1 MTSALTIPG
10 YEITEVIDEAEN
22 RTVCR
27 AKCQK
32 NQHSVILK
40 VLKAE
45 YSTLEQISRIKH
57 EYQTTKNLNLDG
69 VVKVY
74 GLETFQNY
82 LVLVAEDFGGIS
94 LKEFISI
101 DKNNRLAINTFL
113 SITVQLAKA
122 LASLHTSRV
131 IHKDIKPSNIIINSQ
146 TGEVKITDFSIA
158 SRLSQQTTQLLN
170 TTDLEGTLAY
180 MSPEQTGRMNR
191 CIDYRTDFYSLGVTF
206 YELLTG
212 KLPFNSEEAL
222 EIVYGHIAKIPIPA
236 QQLNPSIPNA
246 IAAVIAKLMAK
257 NAEDRYQSA
266 SGLLVDL
273 QQCWDEY
280 QESGIISDFVAGECD
295 RKSQLN
301 IPQKLYGRER
311 EIEQLSQAFARVN
324 QGSCEL
330 VQVSG
335 YSGVGKSLLV
345 NQTITN
351 LTHQRGYF
359 VCGKFDQFQRD
370 TPLSV
375 TLQILRSLISQI
387 LIESLERLE
396 EWKEKL
402 LKNLN
407 GNAQI
412 IINVIPELELLIGEQ
427 PTVPK
432 LSPTEELN
440 RYIYTLSQ
448 CIQVFADTKHP
459 LVIFMDDTQW
469 IDTASLQILQLLM
482 SNPESRHLL
491 IITSYR
497 DNETSC
503 NHPFI
508 HLLETISTTGVA
520 RIESIKLKP
529 LTIQNVQQ
537 LIAETLDVSIENI
550 TLLSKLLFDKTQ
562 GNPFFLTQLIKSLY
576 SDRLLKFD
584 YKDNAWIWDI
594 EQIKNQNITDN
605 VVDLMIDKFQKL
617 PSSTQQV
624 LQLAACVGNQFDLQT
639 IVEISSN
646 TSEQVMEDIWDTLQL
661 DLIVPLNNDY
671 RLFFSSEI
679 ENKLLNTKHQP
690 KFKFACDRIQ
700 EAAYNLITQSRQ
712 EHHWQIGELLLKNTE
727 DEDLEA
733 SVFEIV
739 NHLNAGLQM
748 VLETDKK
755 TEIAKLNLIAGCKA
769 KGISAYDMALKYLNL
784 GIDLLNYQT
793 WQSNYELI
801 LALHENAIEAAYL
814 CADYQLME
822 QLAATVITNAKI
834 PLDTVKVYENI
845 IQASTAQNKP
855 LQAIKIAKKALQQF
869 GLIFP
874 EQPTESDVEESLQVI
889 AELFKNKHQNIE
901 DLVNLPMMVEP
912 NHLATIQ
919 LLSSVTFAAYITAPT
934 LAHLITLKQ
943 VELLVKFGNAPS
955 AAFCYSCYGMLL
967 MSIQQDI
974 ETADKFGKLAL
985 TLAEKNQS
993 QSIKSMT
1000 YYVVAAFINHGKAHI
1015 KDSLQLLQTGYQAG
1029 LEGGNAEFLG
1039 YCLREICHHLYL
1051 IGDELV
1057 AVEQKL
1063 DYIPQ
1068 VLANLKQE
1076 RTQYSYQTIWQSV
1089 QNWLGKSNDSCIL
1102 VGEAGDENKLL
1113 PVLSEAN
1120 ELEGFFHLYLRKLIL
1135 CCGFGDFKQAVEI
1148 ANQARKYLAGG
1159 MSFCSVPFFYYY
1171 DSLAILATLKPDSSD
1186 TKNLLQQ
1193 VSENQD
1199 ILQKW
1204 SQHAPMNYQHKYD
1217 LIEAEKYH
1225 FLGQKYQAMEFYD
1238 LAISGA
1244 LENGYIQDTALANE
1258 RAGEFYLALGK
1269 SKIAPAYIWEAYNSY
1284 MRWGAKAKIHQL
1296 EKQYSQIIKKYL
1308 EREKGKAQSTLTNT
1322 KGSTTTSQQCLDLA
1336 TVMKASQAISSEIV
1350 LDKLLYNLLH
1360 IILENSSAQKGCIIL
1375 ERNKELFIEVADNDE
1390 DASEIKL
1397 QSIKVD
1403 SSEDI
1408 PISIINYVARTH
1420 KSLVLNNASLGGNFQ
1435 TESYIAK
1442 QQTKSLLCT
1451 PILYQGKF
1459 IGIVY
1464 LENNLVT
1471 DAFSKDR
1478 LQIIQIL
1485 TSQAAIAIENAK
1497 LFAREQEKSQQLA
1510 ESFALLAQKE
1520 EQSRGIFENTIDGLS
1535 ICDLETGQLIAV
1547 NTATTQ
1553 MYGYTSEEWLH
1564 LQPADFV
1571 HPDYLHCFSEFMET
1585 VKAGKE
1591 FFCEVVTIAK
1601 DGTLF
1606 DVEVKANGIQYNGK
1620 LHGLSVTR
1628 NTTDR
1633 KRAEK
1638 VLKQQEEQYRGIFEA
1653 VNDGLSII
1661 DIETG
1666 EMIATNPAYAGM
1678 HGYSC
1683 EEILQLNPSK
1693 YIHPDSVPLFRE
1705 CIIKT
1710 SQGEQFE
1717 CEAVSIC
1724 KDGTHYDIEVKATPF
1739 TYNGKPSFLAIARDI
1754 SERKRAE
1761 NIVKQERKNLEI
1773 ALDKLQRTQSQL
1785 VQTEKI
1791 SQLGQLVA
1799 GVAHEVNNPVGFIN
1813 GNLNHAKQYIEDL
1826 INLVNL
1832 YQENFPNP
1840 GSEITEEIE
1849 NVDLDF
1855 LKEDLPKMISSM
1867 KFGTDRI
1874 RDIMRS
1880 LRNFSRTDASEK
1892 RPVDIHENIDT
1903 TLIVLSHRLKS
1914 RAERPAIQIIKE
1926 YGNIP
1931 PIPCF
1936 SGQLNQVFMN
1946 LLANAID
1953 ALDESNAG
1961 KKYLE
1966 IEKNPN
1972 IIKITTS
1979 TANNL
1984 LTLRIADNGSGIPE
1998 AVIQKLFEA
2007 FFTTKPEGKG
2017 TGLGLSISYQIITE
2031 AHGGKLECI
2040 SSPGNGTEFVIQ
2052 IPI

>member
-1 MTSALTIPG
+1 MTSVFTIPG
-10 YEITEVIDEAEN
+10 YEITKVIDETEN

-32 NQHSVILK
+32 THNSVILK

-74 GLETFQNY
+74 SLETFQNY

-101 DKNNRLAINTFL
+101 NYNNDNSLTTDTFL
-113 SITVQLAKA
+113 AITVQLARA
-122 LASLHTSRV
+122 LVALHTYKI

-206 YELLTG
+206 YEILTG

-222 EIVYGHIAKIPIPA
+222 EIVYGHIAKVPIPV

-246 IAAVIAKLMAK
+246 IAAIITKLMAK
-257 NAEDRYQSA
+257 NAKDRYQSA

-280 QESGIISDFVAGECD
+280 QKSGSISDFVPGECD
-295 RKSQLN
+295 RKSQLD

-311 EIEQLSQAFARVN
+311 EIEQLSQAFARVS

-330 VQVSG
+330 VQISG
-335 YSGVGKSLLV
+335 DSGMGKSFLV
-345 NQTITN
+345 NQIIPK
-351 LTHQRGYF
+351 LAHQRCYF
-359 VCGKFDQFQRD
+359 VCVKLEQLQRD
-370 TPLSV
+370 ISLSV
-375 TLQILRSLISQI
+375 PLQILRNLISQ
-387 LIESLERLE
+387 LFIESLERLE
-396 EWKEKL
+396 KWKENL

-407 GNAQI
+407 GNAKI
-412 IINVIPELELLIGEQ
+412 IIDVIPELELLIGNQ
-427 PTVPK
+427 PIVPK
-432 LSPTEELN
+432 LNSTEELN
-440 RYIYTLSQ
+440 RYICTLTQ
-448 CIQVFADTKHP
+448 FIKVFATPEHP
-459 LVIFMDDTQW
+459 LVIFIDDIQW
-469 IDTASLQILQLLM
+469 IDTASLQILQALT
-482 SNPESRHLL
+482 SEPQSHHLL

-497 DNETSC
+497 DNEISC

-508 HLLETISTTGVA
+508 HTVEKIATTGVT
-520 RIESIKLKP
+520 RVESIQIQP

-537 LIAETLDVSIENI
+537 MIVETLDIAVEKI
-550 TLLSKLLFDKTQ
+550 TFLAKLLFEKTQ

-584 YKDNAWIWDI
+584 YQKNVWIWDI

-605 VVDLMIDKFQKL
+605 VVELMIDKLHKL
-617 PSSTQQV
+617 PSSTQQI
-624 LQLAACVGNQFDLQT
+624 LQLAACIGNQFDLQIIAT
-639 IVEISSN
+639 ISPN
-646 TSEQVMEDIWDTLQL
+646 TLEQIMQDIWDAFQL

-671 RLFFSSEI
+671 SLFFSADIDNEQ
-679 ENKLLNTKHQP
+679 LNTNQQP
-690 KFKFACDRIQ
+690 KFQFKFTCDRIQ
-700 EAAYNLITQSRQ
+700 QAAYNLIPQSRQ
-712 EHHWQIGELLLKNTE
+712 KYHWQIGELLLKNTADKDVE
-727 DEDLEA
+727 D
-733 SVFEIV
+733 SIFEIV
-739 NHLNAGLQM
+739 NHLNAGLQII
-748 VLETDKK
+748 LETDKK

-769 KGISAYDMALKYLNL
+769 KAVSAYDTALKYLKL
-784 GIDLLNYQT
+784 GISLLNYQT
-793 WQSNYELI
+793 WQSNYEII
-801 LALHENAIEAAYL
+801 LSLHENATEAAYL

-822 QLAATVITNAKI
+822 QLATEVITNAQT

-845 IQASTAQNKP
+845 IQASTIQNKP
-855 LQAIKIAKKALQQF
+855 LQAIEIAKQALKQF
-869 GLIFP
+869 GLVFP
-874 EQPTESDVEESLQVI
+874 EQPTESDVQKSLQI
-889 AELFKNKHQNIE
+889 ISTLFNNKHPNQNIE
-901 DLVNLPMMVEP
+901 DLANLPMMVNS

-919 LLSSVTFAAYITAPT
+919 LLSSVTFTAYITAPL

-955 AAFCYSCYGMLL
+955 AAFSYSCYGMLL
-967 MSIQQDI
+967 MSTQQDI
-974 ETADKFGKLAL
+974 ETADKFGKLAI
-985 TLAEKNQS
+985 TLANKTKS
-993 QSIKSMT
+993 QTIKSMT
-1000 YYVVAAFINHGKAHI
+1000 YYVVGAFINHGTAHI
-1015 KDSLQLLQTGYQAG
+1015 KESLNLLQIGYQAG
-1029 LEGGNAEFLG
+1029 LEGGNYEFLG
-1039 YCLREICHHLYL
+1039 YCLREICHYLYL
-1051 IGDELV
+1051 IDDELIV
-1057 AVEQKL
+1057 VEQKL
-1063 DYIPQ
+1063 NYIPQ
-1068 VLANLKQE
+1068 VLENLKQE
-1076 RTQYSYQTIWQSV
+1076 RTLYSYQTIWQSV
-1089 QNWLGKSNDSCIL
+1089 QNWLGKSNELCIL

-1113 PVLSEAN
+1113 PILNEAN
-1120 ELEGFFHLYLRKLIL
+1120 ELEGLFHLYLRKLIL
-1135 CCGFGDFKQAVEI
+1135 CCGFSDFKQALKI
-1148 ANQARKYLAGG
+1148 ANQTRKYLAGG

-1171 DSLAILATLKPDSSD
+1171 DSLAILATLEPDCNN
-1186 TKNLLQQ
+1186 TEKLLQQ
-1193 VSENQD
+1193 VNENQH
-1199 ILQKW
+1199 ILGKW
-1204 SQHAPMNYQHKYD
+1204 AQHAPMNYQHKYD
-1217 LIEAEKYH
+1217 LIEAEKYR
-1225 FLGQKYQAMEFYD
+1225 FFGKKYQAMEFYD

-1258 RAGEFYLALGK
+1258 RAGDFYLALGK

-1284 MRWGAKAKIHQL
+1284 MRWGAKAKINQL
-1296 EKQYSQIIKKYL
+1296 EKSYSQIIKKYL
-1308 EREKGKAQSTLTNT
+1308 EREKGKNQSTLSNT
-1322 KGSTTTSQQCLDLA
+1322 KSSTTTSQQCLDLA

-1390 DASEIKL
+1390 DADEIRL

-1420 KSLVLNNASLGGNFQ
+1420 KSLVLDNASQVGNFQ
-1435 TESYIAK
+1435 TEPYITK

-1451 PILYQGKF
+1451 PILYQRKF

-1471 DAFSKDR
+1471 DAFTKDR

-1497 LFAREQEKSQQLA
+1497 LFAREQEKSQQLT
-1510 ESFALLAQKE
+1510 ESLTQLAQKE
-1520 EQSRGIFENTIDGLS
+1520 EQYRDIFENTIDGLT
-1535 ICDLETGQLIAV
+1535 ICDLETGKLIAV
-1547 NTATTQ
+1547 NTATIK
-1553 MYGYTSEEWLH
+1553 MYGYASEEWLN
-1564 LQPADFV
+1564 LQPSDFI
-1571 HPDYLHCFSEFMET
+1571 HPDYIHCFGEFVEK

-1591 FFCEVVTIAK
+1591 FFHEVVVFGK
-1601 DGTLF
+1601 DGKLF

-1620 LHGLSVTR
+1620 LHALSVAR
-1628 NTTDR
+1628 NITDR
-1633 KRAEK
+1633 KRAENT
-1638 VLKQQEEQYRGIFEA
+1638 LKQQ
-1653 VNDGLSII
+1653 
-1661 DIETG
+1661 
-1666 EMIATNPAYAGM
+1666 
-1678 HGYSC
+1678 
-1683 EEILQLNPSK
+1683 
-1693 YIHPDSVPLFRE
+1693 
-1705 CIIKT
+1705 
-1710 SQGEQFE
+1710 
-1717 CEAVSIC
+1717 
-1724 KDGTHYDIEVKATPF
+1724 
-1739 TYNGKPSFLAIARDI
+1739 
-1754 SERKRAE
+1754 
-1761 NIVKQERKNLEI
+1761 RKNLELT
-1773 ALDKLQRTQSQL
+1773 LDKLQRTQSQL

-1813 GNLNHAKQYIEDL
+1813 GNLTHAKQYIEDL

-1832 YQENFPNP
+1832 YQETFPNP
-1840 GSEITEEIE
+1840 GNEITEEID
-1849 NVDLDF
+1849 NIDLDF

-1867 KFGTDRI
+1867 KLGTDRI

-1946 LLANAID
+1946 ILANAID

-1961 KKYLE
+1961 KTYLQVE
-1966 IEKNPN
+1966 ENPN

-1984 LTLRIADNGSGIPE
+1984 LTLRIADNGPGIPE
-1998 AVIQKLFEA
+1998 EVSQKLFEA